1 MRFLASADDKP
12 YTGQPNGVAAIWNA
26 GADGSDNSGLLDPRN
41 NLGKVWFHSDLD
53 YLRIV
58 KTVTSLG
65 GDYSPAEVPA
75 TPYNAPLN
83 AEYTLFAHGLGYKPL
98 ISGDIITSGYRQPC
112 AGSPAPI
119 PAGDRTQAGYRYV
132 GMTADETYIYLHV
145 RGFIAPAM
153 TIHWEVRLYEETFQN
168 VSEASSLIYFSPES
182 ATLAALGKVSADR
195 RFVRKVPSGSGQFR
209 FLGQQTMKLVTAGSG
224 PTFHFSDGVLDL
236 KQFKDGTGAFST
248 GGSLHAS
255 GVECEITGGT
265 PRGSGFTYDADG
277 IEIANGSD
285 VVFTTARAM
294 EVSLGQIKG
303 TLNIPAVS
311 GSDYFDNGGHTV
323 DYDIAAVPAGTTLV
337 RGFGQFAN
345 ATDFLPAAR
354 NFDFTGSV
362 ILQAAATTYYSSGN
376 SIVGIRFVS
385 PIITGGRFK
394 IRDQYF
400 ALINNPHIDLLA
412 VTLNYDI
419 RTVAFVGGI

>member
-26 GADGSDNSGLLDPRN
+26 GADGSDNSGLLDPLN

-53 YLRIV
+53 YLRIRKV
-58 KTVTSLG
+58 VTSTG
-65 GDYSPAEVPA
+65 GDYSPAEIPA
-75 TPYNAPLN
+75 TPNNAPLN

-112 AGSPAPI
+112 AGSPPPI
-119 PAGDRTQAGYRYV
+119 PAGDRTQAGYRYI

-145 RGFIAPAM
+145 RGFVAPAM
-153 TIHWEVRLYEETFQN
+153 TVHWEVRLYEETFQTI
-168 VSEASSLIYFSPES
+168 SEASSLIYFSPTS

-209 FLGQQTMKLVTAGSG
+209 FLGQQTMKLVTSAGG
-224 PTFHFSDGVLDL
+224 PQLHFSDGNLDL
-236 KQFKDGTGAFST
+236 YQFAFGDGQLST
-248 GGSLHAS
+248 GGSLHAA

-265 PRGSGFTYDADG
+265 PRGAGFTYDADG
-277 IEIANGSD
+277 IELANGSD
-285 VVFTTARAM
+285 IVFTTARAM

-311 GSDYFDNGGHTV
+311 GADYVNGGHIV
-323 DYDIAAVPAGTTLV
+323 DYDIAAVPAGTTVV

-345 ATDFLPAAR
+345 ATDFYPASR

-362 ILQAAATTYYSSGN
+362 ILQAAAITRAGGGN
-376 SIVGIRFVS
+376 TIVGIRYVS

-400 ALINNPHIDLLA
+400 AMINNPHIDLLA